1 MCFFGWNFSRQI
13 PVLRWSWAELDPGNH
28 PMGRRRASKPLL
40 RVLYSSWQVLL
51 YRVYWKQWNWT
62 NSCPW
67 CVLDIFEKNK
77 SSLLK
82 LGPEGNASLLGILQ
96 HPDGTVLKQLQPP
109 PRGPREQEFYN
120 KVRVLHSRGSCLAK
134 GGVTAGVQVTVCH
147 YCRRCKGVGWIS
159 EWYMTD
165 SLVPVSASFLE
176 LSPPWV
182 SVPVPGLLNS
192 QD

>member
-1 MCFFGWNFSRQI
+1 MY
-13 PVLRWSWAELDPGNH
+13 VLFL
-28 PMGRRRASKPLL
+28 K
-40 RVLYSSWQVLL
+40 
-51 YRVYWKQWNWT
+51 
-62 NSCPW
+62 
-67 CVLDIFEKNK
+67 KNK

-120 KVRVLHSRGSCLAK
+120 KVRVLHSRGSCLSE
-134 GGVTAGVQVTVCH
+134 GGVTAGVHVTVYH
-147 YCRRCKGVGWIS
+147 YCHCYKGVRWIS
-159 EWYMTD
+159 EWYITD

-182 SVPVPGLLNS
+182 SVPVPGLLHS
-192 QD
+192 QDLGLIIWSRDRRVFMTSKVLLESLVWVKGGMCDTISFLSHVGEHLRIGCL